1 MAFAS
6 VIKYEGN
13 NKTFVWKYPE
23 EDFNTSSQLIV
34 HESQEAI
41 FFKDGKAL
49 DLFGAGRY
57 TLETQNIPII
67 GRLLNIAT
75 GGETPFHCEV
85 YFINKTE
92 QLNIKWGTDTKVQY
106 IEPTYNFPISVG
118 ACGEMSLVVNDS
130 RKLLTKIVGTQNELT
145 QEQVVMMF
153 KGFLMTKI
161 KPYIAKQMRENKI
174 NIFEIDEHLQEFSN
188 DLKQMLVVDFDDY
201 GVELSK
207 FIVTTFMKPEDD
219 PMFRKFKDLYFRNYA
234 DVAEAKLNQQVEL
247 IKAETSA
254 QKVVIDS
261 KAQATKRAQ
270 EGYTYQQE
278 RGFDV
283 ARDLAKNDAKGQFTN
298 LGIGL
303 GTMAGVG
310 VGMSHIV
317 NDALN
322 NANSNNIS
330 QNNATT
336 CKKCGSAIPANSK
349 FCLNCGEKI
358 SYKFN
363 CPQCGK
369 ELVDGAKF
377 CPECGAKI
385 I

>member
-1 MAFAS
+1 MSFAS

-13 NKTFVWKYPE
+13 NKAFVWKYPE

-75 GGETPFHCEV
+75 GGEMPFHCEV

-369 ELVDGAKF
+369 ELIDGAKF

>member
-6 VIKYEGN
+6 VIKYEGD

-49 DLFGAGRY
+49 DLFGAGKY

-67 GRLLNIAT
+67 GHLLNIAT

-118 ACGEMSLVVNDS
+118 ACGEMCLVVNDS
-130 RKLLTKIVGTQNELT
+130 RKLLTKIVGTQSELT
-145 QEQVVMMF
+145 QEQVVTMF

-174 NIFEIDEHLQEFSN
+174 NIFEIDEHLQEFSK
-188 DLKQMLVVDFDDY
+188 DLKNMLVEDFDDY

-219 PMFRKFKDLYFRNYA
+219 PMFRKFKDLYFRKYA
-234 DVAEAKLNQQVEL
+234 DVAEAKLNQEVEL

-283 ARDLAKNDAKGQFTN
+283 ARDMAKNEAKGQFTN
-298 LGIGL
+298 LGVGL

-317 NDALN
+317 TDALN
-322 NANSNNIS
+322 NAKP
-330 QNNATT
+330 NATNFNST
-336 CKKCGSAIPANSK
+336 VVCAKCGSAVPSTAK

-358 SYKFN
+358 ENKSI

-369 ELVDGAKF
+369 ELVVGAKF
-377 CPECGAKI
+377 CAECGCKI
-385 I
+385 C

>member
-322 NANSNNIS
+322 NVNSNNIS

-369 ELVDGAKF
+369 ELIDGAKF

>member
-369 ELVDGAKF
+369 ELIDGAKF

>member
-13 NKTFVWKYPE
+13 NRTFVWKYPE

-118 ACGEMSLVVNDS
+118 ACGEMCLTVNDS

-369 ELVDGAKF
+369 ELIDGAKF

>member
-49 DLFGAGRY
+49 DLFGAGIY

-303 GTMAGVG
+303 GIMAGVG
-310 VGMSHIV
+310 VGISHIV

-330 QNNATT
+330 QNNATI

-349 FCLNCGEKI
+349 YCLNCGEKI

-369 ELVDGAKF
+369 ELIDGAKF

>member
-358 SYKFN
+358 GYKFN

-369 ELVDGAKF
+369 ELIDGAKF

>member
-49 DLFGAGRY
+49 DLFGAGIY

-310 VGMSHIV
+310 VGISHIV

-330 QNNATT
+330 QNNATI

-349 FCLNCGEKI
+349 YCLNCGEKI

-369 ELVDGAKF
+369 ELIDGAKF